1 MLDLAK
7 QYNKTCIWVYVLH
20 MTINHSN
27 TDEICDD
34 LFWKQNKQIHLYFT
48 IKFTSTFSFSC
59 DALIPSICNEVNLQ
73 SLVKR

>member
-1 MLDLAK
+1 MG
-7 QYNKTCIWVYVLH
+7 
-20 MTINHSN
+20 MTTNHSN

-34 LFWKQNKQIHLYFT
+34 LFWKQHKQIDLYST
-48 IKFTSTFSFSC
+48 IKFTSTFSFSS